1 MISPRVVLLQWGRCP
16 QFVCGFLAASIL
28 LTSGLQGLMQ
38 FPARSQSLETP
49 LSLIQSATPASSPV
63 SGTALGRN
71 ASQAADHA
79 TQAQDPL
86 QSAYPIPWGMIW
98 KNQTQATQSGKVI
111 SLRHVSGAIASPDGQ
126 RNAHSEISLELH
138 PAVTQSR
145 VVSQLIITDAK
156 GVQIQKIASSM
167 HLGDGMVKETSGTG
181 AVGTLSILMPAS
193 WSKDGEQLLA
203 RQFEAVFGSDVS
215 SDYALVWNRTTQQ
228 VKTIAPVP
236 QDYDTAILLGWS
248 HRNPDQILFR
258 TAILGEQNTA
268 LVAVNYDGITVASE
282 GDRALPVSQLMMTAP
297 PSSQAK
303 R

>member
-49 LSLIQSATPASSPV
+49 LSLIQSAPSVPRPAPLQKAPLV
-63 SGTALGRN
+63 AP
-71 ASQAADHA
+71 A

-86 QSAYPIPWGMIW
+86 NSAYPVPWGMIW
-98 KNQTQATQSGKVI
+98 KNQTQATQTGKVMT
-111 SLRHVSGAIASPDGQ
+111 LGYVSGAIASPDGQ

-138 PAVTQSR
+138 PDVTQSR
-145 VVSQLIITDAK
+145 VASHLIITNAK
-156 GVQIQKIASSM
+156 GAEVQRIASSM
-167 HLGDGMVKETSGTG
+167 HLGDGMVKETSGT
-181 AVGTLSILMPAS
+181 AAIGTLSILMPAT
-193 WSKDGEQLLA
+193 WSKDGQQLLA

-215 SDYALVWNRTTQQ
+215 SDYALVWNRNTQQ
-228 VKTIAPVP
+228 VKTVAPAP

-258 TAILGEQNTA
+258 TAILGEKNTA

-282 GDRALPVSQLMMTAP
+282 GDRILPVGQVKMMTAP
-297 PSSQAK
+297 AGSQA
-303 R
+303 RR

>member
-49 LSLIQSATPASSPV
+49 LSLIQSAPPASSLV
-63 SGTALGRN
+63 SGTA
-71 ASQAADHA
+71 SVQKFPQAAHPAA

-86 QSAYPIPWGMIW
+86 HSAYPIPWDMIW
-98 KNQTQATQSGKVI
+98 QNQTQATQTGKVV
-111 SLRHVSGAIASPDGQ
+111 SLRHVSDAIASPDGQ

-156 GVQIQKIASSM
+156 GAQIQKIASSM
-167 HLGDGMVKETSGTG
+167 HLGEGMVKETSET
-181 AVGTLSILMPAS
+181 AVGTLSILMPAT
-193 WSKDGEQLLA
+193 WSKDGQQLLA

-215 SDYALVWNRTTQQ
+215 SDYALVWNRNTQQ
-228 VKTIAPVP
+228 VKTVAPVP

-248 HRNPDQILFR
+248 DRNPDQILFR
-258 TAILGEQNTA
+258 TAILGEPNTA
-268 LVAVNYDGITVASE
+268 LVAVNDDGITVASE
-282 GDRALPVSQLMMTAP
+282 GDRILSLSQKVMTAP
-297 PSSQAK
+297 AAPQA
-303 R
+303 RR

>member
-49 LSLIQSATPASSPV
+49 LSLIQSAPPV
-63 SGTALGRN
+63 SSSVSRTAPVRN
-71 ASQAADHA
+71 VSQAAPA

-86 QSAYPIPWGMIW
+86 HSAYPIPWGMIW
-98 KNQTQATQSGKVI
+98 QNQTQATQTGKVI
-111 SLRHVSGAIASPDGQ
+111 TLRSVSDAIASPDGQ
-126 RNAHSEISLELH
+126 RNAHSEIRLELH

-145 VVSQLIITDAK
+145 VVSHLIITNAK
-156 GVQIQKIASSM
+156 GAEVQKIASSM
-167 HLGDGMVKETSGTG
+167 HLGDGIVKETSGTA
-181 AVGTLSILMPAS
+181 AVGTLSILMPAT
-193 WSKDGEQLLA
+193 WSKDGQQLLA

-215 SDYALVWNRTTQQ
+215 SDYALVWNRNTQQ
-228 VKTIAPVP
+228 VKTVAPVP

-258 TAILGEQNTA
+258 TAILGEKNTA
-268 LVAVNYDGITVASE
+268 LVAVNRDGTTVASE
-282 GDRALPVSQLMMTAP
+282 GDRILPLGRSIITAP
-297 PSSQAK
+297 AASQA
-303 R
+303 RR